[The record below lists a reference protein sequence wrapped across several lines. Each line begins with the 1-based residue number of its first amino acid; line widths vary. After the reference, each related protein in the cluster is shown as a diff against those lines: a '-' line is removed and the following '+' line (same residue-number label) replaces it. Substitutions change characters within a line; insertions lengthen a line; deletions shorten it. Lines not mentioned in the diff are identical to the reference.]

1 MQYKVYSQTLG
12 FSSGLNARFQ
22 TRGCGTSVILS
33 VFQNLWGLYLIRFFP
48 WIYLR
53 SLEPQYHYTN
63 SSVVGRLVLLI
74 ATSCCYRSASFI
86 SQRMTELA
94 LDQWLAEVT
103 VFMVVPS
110 TSPTSQGHR
119 IMTQLSRNIL
129 IVQGFY
135 CRLCTLWI
143 MELMRCFV
151 IGPDVG
157 NISTTIN
164 DDQPGIQRE
173 SMTACY
179 REMHMDSHVDLKDAT
194 VKT

>member
-1 MQYKVYSQTLG
+1 MSIYAVSAGRQGTGWASAFKRMQRVVRTL
-12 FSSGLNARFQ
+12 FNSSGWL
-22 TRGCGTSVILS
+22 GTK
-33 VFQNLWGLYLIRFFP
+33 
-48 WIYLR
+48 
-53 SLEPQYHYTN
+53 
-63 SSVVGRLVLLI
+63 LLL
-74 ATSCCYRSASFI
+74 
-86 SQRMTELA
+86 LA
-94 LDQWLAEVT
+94 N
-103 VFMVVPS
+103 
-110 TSPTSQGHR
+110 
-119 IMTQLSRNIL
+119 RNIL

-179 REMHMDSHVDLKDAT
+179 REMHMDSHVDLKGWSLGPPS
-194 VKT
+194 